1 MDRQVDGMVTS
12 PARQTLADRFLASCG
27 WQDSSRVRIAGDASN
42 RAYDRLTR
50 AEGGTAIL
58 MDAPPETG
66 EDTRP
71 FVHVA
76 AHLRRIGLSAPEVLA
91 ADESTGFLLL
101 EDLGDGLFARL
112 MQQDPTTE
120 TPLYRAAVDVLI
132 ALHAAD
138 ILPLPPCDAD
148 WLIDMT
154 DPFFEWYLHRED
166 ATDRAA
172 FHAAFRPCAELVAA
186 APRVTILRD
195 YHAQNLLWLP
205 DRHGVARVGLLD
217 FQDALSGHRAYDLV
231 SVLQDARRDVSPET
245 KTEML
250 EYYLSRTHV
259 DEAEFRRD
267 YAALGLQR
275 NLRILGIFARLAK
288 RDGKPSYVDL
298 VPRVWEYVK
307 RNLAH
312 PDLAPVARALAALPD
327 PTPDFLEQLKA
338 R

>member
-120 TPLYRAAVDVLI
+120 TPLYRAVVDVLI

-217 FQDALSGHRAYDLV
+217 FQDALSDIAPMISCQSCKTQDGTFRPKQRLKCWSIICPAPMSMKLNSDAITRLSGFSATCAFWASSPAWPSATASHR
-231 SVLQDARRDVSPET
+231 
-245 KTEML
+245 ML
-250 EYYLSRTHV
+250 
-259 DEAEFRRD
+259 
-267 YAALGLQR
+267 
-275 NLRILGIFARLAK
+275 ILCRGS
-288 RDGKPSYVDL
+288 GSM
-298 VPRVWEYVK
+298 
-307 RNLAH
+307 
-312 PDLAPVARALAALPD
+312 
-327 PTPDFLEQLKA
+327 
-338 R
+338 